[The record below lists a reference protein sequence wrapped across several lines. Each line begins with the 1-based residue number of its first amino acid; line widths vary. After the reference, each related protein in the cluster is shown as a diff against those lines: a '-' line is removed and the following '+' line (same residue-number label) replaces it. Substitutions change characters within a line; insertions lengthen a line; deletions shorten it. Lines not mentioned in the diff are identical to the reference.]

1 MICLEIKLPHNGSFL
16 VTTWYRPPGSSIDL
30 FDDYANFLGKCDYE
44 NKQLIILGDM
54 NCDYSKNLPESHTQK
69 LQFISCTYQLEQL
82 ILEPT
87 RVTNTSATLID
98 LLFTNDTRNI
108 AQSGVIHIG
117 LSDHSLIYAV
127 RKFSIPKRRQ
137 VIKQVRNLKH
147 FSEKDFISDLQNIPW
162 YEIESL
168 KDPNLAWKKWE
179 YNFNQVLNRHA
190 PFTYKRTRSFSLPWL
205 NSSIKKNMYVRD
217 YHKKQFIKHKSQYH
231 WKLYQTARNKINI
244 EIRKSKSKYYQQKIE
259 ECEKTNPK
267 ATWRLINSL
276 TGTSYKS
283 NYVTEIELDN
293 GSVVSGS
300 DLSEAFNDYFI
311 NIGPKLAAES
321 TSNSTN
327 DVDKYLKISK
337 LNLPF
342 FNFGNLS
349 TENVLS
355 TLKHLQ
361 TSKSTGLDNIPAKM
375 LKIAAHVLAPSLT
388 YIFNVSLSTGIF
400 VDDWKDARVNPI
412 YKEGSRR
419 NIGNYRPIS
428 ILPIISKVFEKEV
441 FRQLYEY
448 FNENSLLSK
457 FQSGFRP
464 GYSTLSAL
472 IQMCD
477 SWFEN
482 MDNGKLTGVVFLDI
496 RKAFDSI
503 DHEILLKKLK
513 FYGVVGTEYDWFQS
527 YLTNRYQQ
535 TFLNGFLSKKKKI
548 ICGIPQGSILGP
560 LLFLIYI
567 NDLPNYLE
575 STVPCLYADD
585 TQVFASSQDTS
596 ELADKL
602 NSDLVN
608 IMDWLTVNKLQSH
621 AKKTKF
627 MLVGSAYNLS
637 ISNDVTSSI
646 MINNNIIESVR
657 SQKCLGV
664 DLDNRLA
671 FDIYIENI
679 CRKICSGI
687 GVIRRIKPFVPLR
700 SLRMLYK
707 ALIQP
712 YFDYCSPLWD
722 TCGKVLKDKLQ
733 VVQNR
738 AARIL
743 TGARFDT
750 NSADVLE
757 SLQWTTL
764 DVRRD
769 RLKSVL
775 LYKIL
780 NEQSAPSLRQAFVKN
795 KDLNRDYDL
804 RSNDNDLAL
813 PKPKTNFLKRS
824 FRYSAA
830 KLWNSLPSEVKE
842 ASSLYQF
849 KRSMSTMLRA

>member
-1 MICLEIKLPHNGSFL
+1 MYDNETC
-16 VTTWYRPPGSSIDL
+16 
-30 FDDYANFLGKCDYE
+30 
-44 NKQLIILGDM
+44 
-54 NCDYSKNLPESHTQK
+54 
-69 LQFISCTYQLEQL
+69 
-82 ILEPT
+82 
-87 RVTNTSATLID
+87 
-98 LLFTNDTRNI
+98 
-108 AQSGVIHIG
+108 
-117 LSDHSLIYAV
+117 AV
-127 RKFSIPKRRQ
+127 
-137 VIKQVRNLKH
+137 N
-147 FSEKDFISDLQNIPW
+147 
-162 YEIESL
+162 
-168 KDPNLAWKKWE
+168 
-179 YNFNQVLNRHA
+179 
-190 PFTYKRTRSFSLPWL
+190 
-205 NSSIKKNMYVRD
+205 
-217 YHKKQFIKHKSQYH
+217 
-231 WKLYQTARNKINI
+231 
-244 EIRKSKSKYYQQKIE
+244 
-259 ECEKTNPK
+259 
-267 ATWRLINSL
+267 
-276 TGTSYKS
+276 
-283 NYVTEIELDN
+283 
-293 GSVVSGS
+293 
-300 DLSEAFNDYFI
+300 
-311 NIGPKLAAES
+311 
-321 TSNSTN
+321 
-327 DVDKYLKISK
+327 
-337 LNLPF
+337 
-342 FNFGNLS
+342 
-349 TENVLS
+349 
-355 TLKHLQ
+355 
-361 TSKSTGLDNIPAKM
+361 
-375 LKIAAHVLAPSLT
+375 
-388 YIFNVSLSTGIF
+388 
-400 VDDWKDARVNPI
+400 
-412 YKEGSRR
+412 
-419 NIGNYRPIS
+419 
-428 ILPIISKVFEKEV
+428 
-441 FRQLYEY
+441 
-448 FNENSLLSK
+448 
-457 FQSGFRP
+457 
-464 GYSTLSAL
+464 
-472 IQMCD
+472 
-477 SWFEN
+477 
-482 MDNGKLTGVVFLDI
+482 
-496 RKAFDSI
+496 
-503 DHEILLKKLK
+503 
-513 FYGVVGTEYDWFQS
+513 
-527 YLTNRYQQ
+527 LTNRYQQ

-567 NDLPNYLE
+567 NDLPNCLE

-585 TQVFASSQDTS
+585 TQVFASSQYTS

-602 NSDLVN
+602 NSDLIN

-671 FDIYIENI
+671 FDIYIDNI

-764 DVRRD
+764 DVRCD

-780 NEQSAPSLRQAFVKN
+780 NEQSAPSLIQAFVKN

-804 RSNDNDLAL
+804 RSNDNDLEL

-849 KRSMSTMLRA
+849 KRSMSAMLRA